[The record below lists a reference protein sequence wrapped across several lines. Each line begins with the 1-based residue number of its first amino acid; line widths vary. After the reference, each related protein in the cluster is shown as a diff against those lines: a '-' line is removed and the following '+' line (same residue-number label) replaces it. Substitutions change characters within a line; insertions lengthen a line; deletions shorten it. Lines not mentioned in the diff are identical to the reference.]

1 MLKAFTEI
9 RWMVFFNF
17 NDFEKQVYRP
27 IFLKIYVKKSVII
40 GIVVSG
46 IIIGIF
52 ASLSFGSFSMFE
64 DEKEPILEEDESKPQ
79 GRNLS
84 IELDEKMGL
93 SAP

>member
-1 MLKAFTEI
+1 
-9 RWMVFFNF
+9 
-17 NDFEKQVYRP
+17 
-27 IFLKIYVKKSVII
+27 VKKVVII

-46 IIIGIF
+46 IIIGIL
-52 ASLSFGSFSMFE
+52 AVLSLDSFSILE
-64 DEKEPILEEDESKPQ
+64 DDEIGEKSPILGIEEKEKNESKPQ